1 MEFRNWNLKSPQDVD
16 TFDSETQNN
25 HRDSSNTIYAV
36 GYEPQVRVNR
46 KQFLAHLRELT
57 QEETTAGT
65 WEAWACQEYQG
76 GGPTLFECWMSPT
89 LDEQIIQKRRRMS
102 KMSEATQQDS
112 ESNKAYFHVRWP
124 GGSPTKEE
132 FLMMLP
138 LHRSLTVWESTIING
153 EECIA
158 WDTLKSD
165 MREVSTQ
172 YPNTIFTVE
181 ITDEDSERW
190 VEYHQ
195 NGQHYEAPE
204 VRHIPDFD
212 PSRMRETQ
220 HPDPLDLST
229 PIVQAPPTLHVPT
242 LQDVLRETLLV
253 IEQNVWKLE
262 VDQRFDDGL
271 PEMANPY
278 ESHGKPFTSPEA
290 ALERIPRLREILT
303 ATHQE
308 CNQFGETT
316 EQIKDIFD
324 EHVVQVLNHRTFAER
339 RELKVLALE
348 TLTLET
354 LTAKNTKPTTEE

>member
-1 MEFRNWNLKSPQDVD
+1 
-16 TFDSETQNN
+16 
-25 HRDSSNTIYAV
+25 
-36 GYEPQVRVNR
+36 
-46 KQFLAHLRELT
+46 
-57 QEETTAGT
+57 
-65 WEAWACQEYQG
+65 
-76 GGPTLFECWMSPT
+76 
-89 LDEQIIQKRRRMS
+89 
-102 KMSEATQQDS
+102 MSEATQQDS

-253 IEQNVWKLE
+253 IEQNVW
-262 VDQRFDDGL
+262 
-271 PEMANPY
+271 
-278 ESHGKPFTSPEA
+278 EA
-290 ALERIPRLREILT
+290 GGRPALRRRVARNGEPLRIPRQTLHISGGRLG
-303 ATHQE
+303 ANPPAPGDSHS
-308 CNQFGETT
+308 NAPG
-316 EQIKDIFD
+316 
-324 EHVVQVLNHRTFAER
+324 VQSIR
-339 RELKVLALE
+339 RD
-348 TLTLET
+348 
-354 LTAKNTKPTTEE
+354 N